1 MPPRLMEANPLV
13 EEDANQVAIQRGP
26 VVYCLE
32 SPDLP
37 RGTRVADVMIPA
49 NLQLTARYDRRLLG
63 GVAVLEGQALAQPAE
78 NWNGRLYQP
87 FHPADLRPVNVR
99 FIPYSVWANR
109 GPSEMSVWLPR
120 VVRTGGNADF

>member
-37 RGTRVADVMIPA
+37 PGIRLEDVVVPA
-49 NLQLTARYDRRLLG
+49 NVHLTARYDRRLLG
-63 GVAVLEGQALAQPAE
+63 GVVVLEGQALAQPAE
-78 NWNGRLYQP
+78 NWTGKLYREFQP
-87 FHPADLRPVNVR
+87 VDLRPIKVR
-99 FIPYSVWANR
+99 LIPYSVWANR
-109 GPSEMSVWLPR
+109 GPSEMTVWLPR
-120 VVRTGGNADF
+120 SDP